1 MQLINS
7 EQLMKVNGHGREKL
21 ERKTFPAVGEA
32 IFWSAPGFKEKTFDS
47 SGFSVED
54 LISALAVILDG

>member
-1 MQLINS
+1 
-7 EQLMKVNGHGREKL
+7 MKVNGHGREKL
-21 ERKTFPAVGEA
+21 ERKTFPAVGEAHMA

-54 LISALAVILDG
+54 LKSALAVILDW